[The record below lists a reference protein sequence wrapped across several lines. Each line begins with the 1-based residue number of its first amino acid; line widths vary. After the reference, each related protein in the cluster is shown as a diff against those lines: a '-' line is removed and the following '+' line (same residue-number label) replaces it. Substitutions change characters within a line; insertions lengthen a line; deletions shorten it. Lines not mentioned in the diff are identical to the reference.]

1 MTGFPETTTG
11 FMEHANCRNHDTN
24 LFIDET
30 AVNLRKAQAICGECP
45 VADHCL
51 TYALQLPSNTIG
63 IYAGK
68 TTRQLNKL
76 RTEQDRQHIRHG
88 TTAGYNKER
97 DSGLPTCAL
106 CRAANTRYHLE
117 RKRQGKT
124 TPAQR

>member
-1 MTGFPETTTG
+1 MTGFAETTTG
-11 FMEHANCRNHDTN
+11 FMENANCRNHDTN

-30 AVNLRKAQAICGECP
+30 ASNIRKAQAICAECP
-45 VADHCL
+45 VANQCL

-76 RTEQDRQHIRHG
+76 RNEQDRQHIRHG
-88 TTAGYNKER
+88 TFQGYDKER
-97 DSGLPTCAL
+97 RLGISTCAL

-117 RKRQGKT
+117 RKRQKT
-124 TPAQR
+124 S

>member
-76 RTEQDRQHIRHG
+76 RTKTDMIRHG
-88 TTAGYNKER
+88 TTAGYNKELQL
-97 DSGLPTCAL
+97 GQPTCAL
-106 CRAANTRYHLE
+106 CRAANSRYHLE
-117 RKRQGKT
+117 RKQ
-124 TPAQR
+124 QRVTK